1 MIIVRLILAIHNE
14 LSHPIC
20 NALKTYVSI
29 KGITRDINVND
40 CLAGENFLAATV
52 PMRTEALNGIE
63 NIRPQFN
70 LIELYAV
77 MLLWIEILMLIAA

>member
-1 MIIVRLILAIHNE
+1 MYT
-14 LSHPIC
+14 S
-20 NALKTYVSI
+20 NALFRSICKALKSYVSI
-29 KGITRDINVND
+29 KGITRDINVNN
-40 CLAGENFLAATV
+40 CLARENFLAATV
-52 PMRTEALNGIE
+52 PMRTEAFNSIE